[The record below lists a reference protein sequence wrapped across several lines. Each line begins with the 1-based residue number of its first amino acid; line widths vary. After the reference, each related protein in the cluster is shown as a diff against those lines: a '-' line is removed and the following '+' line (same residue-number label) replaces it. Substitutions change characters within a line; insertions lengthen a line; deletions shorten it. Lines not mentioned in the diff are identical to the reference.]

1 MQQTTLDIYKN
12 ALYDIG
18 RVLISKAVDNS
29 MTLLRIYEL
38 FHLAYIILHDVG
50 Q

>member
-1 MQQTTLDIYKN
+1 MQQTTLVIYKN

-18 RVLISKAVDNS
+18 LVLISKDVDNS
-29 MTLLRIYEL
+29 MKLLQIN
-38 FHLAYIILHDVG
+38 LAYIILHDVG

>member
-1 MQQTTLDIYKN
+1 MQQTSHVMYKN

-18 RVLISKAVDNS
+18 LVLISKDVDNS
-29 MTLLRIYEL
+29 MTPLHFYEL
-38 FHLAYIILHDVG
+38 FHLAYIISHDVG

>member
-18 RVLISKAVDNS
+18 LVLISKDVDNS
-29 MTLLRIYEL
+29 MKLLHIYEL
-38 FHLAYIILHDVG
+38 FHLAYIILHDGG